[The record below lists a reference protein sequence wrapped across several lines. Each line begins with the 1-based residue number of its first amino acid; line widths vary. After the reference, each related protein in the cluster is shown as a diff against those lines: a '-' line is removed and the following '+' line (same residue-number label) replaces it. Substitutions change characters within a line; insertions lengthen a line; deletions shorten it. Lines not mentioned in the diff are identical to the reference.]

1 MLSSEDLRC
10 AVPKAT
16 KLKARHILQAG
27 DTKKQQKS
35 SFSVFERVFTVR
47 FSRLIA
53 QNDRTSLLNPATS
66 LYFRFFVFPGFFGR
80 LKIGE
85 IFVFPKKIAGI
96 QKSKRHQ
103 RDPRDHITQNTL
115 TTPDSLDVRETPS
128 EVRNELVHSSGRMI
142 AQIVQHENLRCF

>member
-47 FSRLIA
+47 FSRVIA
-53 QNDRTSLLNPATS
+53 QDDRTSLLNPATPQAVQDQATV
-66 LYFRFFVFPGFFGR
+66 RTVKFGSISR
-80 LKIGE
+80 IDIYQHHRHISSTYTE
-85 IFVFPKKIAGI
+85 
-96 QKSKRHQ
+96 QKSGHQ
-103 RDPRDHITQNTL
+103 L
-115 TTPDSLDVRETPS
+115 KVVRYS
-128 EVRNELVHSSGRMI
+128 
-142 AQIVQHENLRCF
+142 